1 MIQIIQNA
9 IQVQKFCFWSTNNPP
24 IDNFFILLTCLFNIV
39 LYCERKS
46 VLVTR
51 GSYRVLSYTQPIRL
65 GQNQIVIQ
73 G

>member
-1 MIQIIQNA
+1 MPSKFRNFVFDRLIIPQLT
-9 IQVQKFCFWSTNNPP
+9 F
-24 IDNFFILLTCLFNIV
+24 FFILLTYLFNIV

>member
-1 MIQIIQNA
+1 MIQIIENV
-9 IQVQKFCFWSTNNPP
+9 IQVRKFCFDRLIIPQLTF
-24 IDNFFILLTCLFNIV
+24 FFILITCLINIE

-46 VLVTR
+46 VLVTH